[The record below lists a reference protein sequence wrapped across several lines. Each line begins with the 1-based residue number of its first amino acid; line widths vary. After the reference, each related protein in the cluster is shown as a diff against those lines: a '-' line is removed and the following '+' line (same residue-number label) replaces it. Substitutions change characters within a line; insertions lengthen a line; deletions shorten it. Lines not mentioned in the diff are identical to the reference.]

1 MPEPYSFSGHSNSL
15 NNLQMPIFRY
25 PNYPSPCKWLAM
37 DVGSTQGLIWFR
49 SGGPLGYDGKA
60 FWQQVDE
67 TFHLKLFNTVES
79 EKIYY
84 TGGVPQVVRCGNYCN
99 SVQEFLAVMASYNKH
114 YHQHYQ
120 QILNIEQPKG
130 SFEEIDSITNEYAKL
145 TAFGNRFVKARFH
158 DGTIMTYDI
167 NKNSVKVINRVG
179 QPLVLAITD
188 NEYKPYLEVVLSY
201 AEEIF

>member
-1 MPEPYSFSGHSNSL
+1 
-15 NNLQMPIFRY
+15 
-25 PNYPSPCKWLAM
+25 
-37 DVGSTQGLIWFR
+37 
-49 SGGPLGYDGKA
+49 
-60 FWQQVDE
+60 
-67 TFHLKLFNTVES
+67 
-79 EKIYY
+79 
-84 TGGVPQVVRCGNYCN
+84 
-99 SVQEFLAVMASYNKH
+99 MASYNKH
-114 YHQHYQ
+114 YHQNYQ
-120 QILNIEQPKG
+120 QSLNIEQPKG